1 MGYLN
6 QNEISIIKEKVATNE
21 SYLGRLNNAK
31 KQDKYKI
38 NINPN
43 ELQDYLKEG
52 YIKSDRK
59 FATKVQVIKNK
70 PLV

>member
-21 SYLGRLNNAK
+21 SYLGRLNKAK

-38 NINPN
+38 NINSGC
-43 ELQDYLKEG
+43 EG
-52 YIKSDRK
+52 IFKK
-59 FATKVQVIKNK
+59 
-70 PLV
+70 